1 LTTCS
6 PAGFTLDGAFQ
17 FHEVVVAD
25 YLAAGMTVYDV
36 GGGKHPFFGLE
47 RKARLGLHVC
57 AIDITEQELTSAP
70 PSAYDEVFCADICSF
85 IGDNTADLVVCQAVL
100 EHVRDTKA
108 AIRGIA
114 SLLKPG
120 AVALVF
126 VPCRNALFARLN
138 LLLPESWKKQ
148 ILFTIFPETQ
158 QHHGFPAYYDRC
170 TPRDFY
176 QFGAIWRPPRRKR
189 PQLLHE

>member
-1 LTTCS
+1 VVDIRLLPGSCRSIRYEIDFHGQMPVQCLIATQQRCCRS
-6 PAGFTLDGAFQ
+6 FDHLLPRGFTLDGAFQ

-47 RKARLGLHVC
+47 KKARLRLHVC
-57 AIDITEQELTSAP
+57 AIDITEQELASAP
-70 PSAYDEVFCADICSF
+70 PAAYDEVFRADICSF
-85 IGDNTADLVVCQAVL
+85 VGDNTADLVVCQAVL
-100 EHVRDTKA
+100 EHVSDAKA

-138 LLLPESWKKQ
+138 LLLP
-148 ILFTIFPETQ
+148 
-158 QHHGFPAYYDRC
+158 
-170 TPRDFY
+170 
-176 QFGAIWRPPRRKR
+176 
-189 PQLLHE
+189 